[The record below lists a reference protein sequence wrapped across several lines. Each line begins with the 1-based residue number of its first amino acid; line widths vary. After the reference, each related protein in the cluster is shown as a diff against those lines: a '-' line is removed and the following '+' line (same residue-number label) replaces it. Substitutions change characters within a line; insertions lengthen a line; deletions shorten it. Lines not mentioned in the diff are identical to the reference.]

1 MAVRRLAR
9 ACFVALVVVL
19 GVQGTN
25 VQITTT
31 TRQTTHG
38 VGASGA
44 WWVNDLA
51 LYPEDVRQN
60 VSNLLLDQTN
70 GGVTTVFNLVAH
82 LLSFVVCMQVL
93 VSLTTDTISAEAG
106 LA

>member
-1 MAVRRLAR
+1 MAVRRLGC
-9 ACFVALVVVL
+9 ACFAALAVVL

-31 TRQTTHG
+31 TRQTIHG

-70 GGVTTVFNLVAH
+70 GRVITMFNLVAH
-82 LLSFVVCMQVL
+82 LLSSVVCMQVL
-93 VSLTTDTISAEAG
+93 DSLTIDTISAEAG